1 MISMSA
7 IHALLRHSIDYAG
20 LFPPAGLGMREA
32 VDNFARYISD
42 RSSWALGRFVVPAQ
56 RLGEFEAAAQ
66 PHLTQPG
73 SPSWR
78 LSALLAADLERDLA
92 AVTEFNRRSE
102 SQGNAA
108 AVIDSVELKADSTG
122 AVQNA
127 LDRVPRHLQAYIEIP
142 IAGDPGDL
150 IRLINRRGS
159 RAKVRTGGTESEAFP
174 PAADLARF
182 ILTCVR
188 SAVPFKATAGLHH
201 AFRAEYPL
209 TYAPDSPRGT
219 MFGFLNLFLAAA
231 FVRLGLDQRSAEHV
245 LEEGSLEAF
254 QVEEDAISW
263 HGHRVGLG
271 DLEQTREQVMVSFGS
286 CSFIEPLQELYG
298 LHLLHSRVPQA

>member
-1 MISMSA
+1 MISMSV

-32 VDNFARYISD
+32 VDNFARYVSD

-78 LSALLAADLERDLA
+78 LSALLAADLERDLS
-92 AVTEFNRRSE
+92 AVTDFNRRSE
-102 SQGNAA
+102 SRGNAV
-108 AVIDSVELKADSTG
+108 AVIDSVELKAESAA
-122 AVQNA
+122 AVQYA

-159 RAKVRTGGTESEAFP
+159 RAKVRTGGTEPGAFP
-174 PAADLARF
+174 PTADLARF
-182 ILTCVR
+182 IVSCVR
-188 SAVPFKATAGLHH
+188 TAVPFKATAGLHH

-254 QVEEDAISW
+254 QIEENAISW
-263 HGHRVGLG
+263 HGHRVTLS

-286 CSFIEPLQELYG
+286 CSFIEPLQELYA

>member
-1 MISMSA
+1 MISMSV

-56 RLGEFEAAAQ
+56 RLGEFEAIAQ
-66 PHLTQPG
+66 PHLTQAG

-78 LSALLAADLERDLA
+78 LSALLAADLEPDLA
-92 AVTEFNRRSE
+92 AVTDFNRRSE
-102 SQGNAA
+102 SRGNPV
-108 AVIDSVELKADSTG
+108 AVIDSVELKADSAG

-142 IAGDPGDL
+142 TAGDPGDL

-159 RAKVRTGGTESEAFP
+159 RAKVRTGGIEPGAFP
-174 PAADLARF
+174 SAADLARF
-182 ILTCVR
+182 IVSCVR

-201 AFRAEYPL
+201 AFRAEYPF
-209 TYAPDSPRGT
+209 TYAPDSARGP

-231 FVRLGLDQRSAEHV
+231 FVRLGLDQRSAVHV

-254 QVEEDAISW
+254 QIEEDAISW
-263 HGHRVGLG
+263 HGHRVGLS

-286 CSFIEPLQELYG
+286 CSFIEPLQELYA

>member
-1 MISMSA
+1 MISMSV

-78 LSALLAADLERDLA
+78 LSALLAADLERDLS
-92 AVTEFNRRSE
+92 AVTDFNRRSE
-102 SQGNAA
+102 SRGTAV
-108 AVIDSVELKADSTG
+108 AVIDSVELKAESAP
-122 AVQNA
+122 AVQHA

-150 IRLINRRGS
+150 IRLINRRDS
-159 RAKVRTGGTESEAFP
+159 RAKVRTGGTEPEAFP

-182 ILTCVR
+182 IVSCVHT
-188 SAVPFKATAGLHH
+188 AVPFKATAGLHH
-201 AFRAEYPL
+201 AFKAEYPL
-209 TYAPDSPRGT
+209 TYVPDSPRGT

-254 QVEEDAISW
+254 QIEEDSISW
-263 HGHRVGLG
+263 HGHRVTLS

-286 CSFIEPLQELYG
+286 CSFIEPLQELHG

>member
-1 MISMSA
+1 MISMSV

-66 PHLTQPG
+66 PHLTHPG

-78 LSALLAADLERDLA
+78 LSALLAADLERDLS
-92 AVTEFNRRSE
+92 AVTAFNRRSE
-102 SQGNAA
+102 SRGNAV
-108 AVIDSVELKADSTG
+108 AVIDCVELKAESAG

-159 RAKVRTGGTESEAFP
+159 RAKVRTGGTEPGAFP
-174 PAADLARF
+174 PAPDLARF
-182 ILTCVR
+182 IVSCVR
-188 SAVPFKATAGLHH
+188 TAVPFKATAGLHH

-254 QVEEDAISW
+254 RIEEDAISW
-263 HGHRVGLG
+263 HGHRVGLS

-286 CSFIEPLQELYG
+286 CSFIEPLQELYA

>member
-1 MISMSA
+1 MSV

-32 VDNFARYISD
+32 VDNFARYLSD

-56 RLGEFEAAAQ
+56 RLGEFEVAAQ
-66 PHLTQPG
+66 PLLSQPD

-78 LSALLAADLERDLA
+78 LSALLAADLERDLS

-102 SQGNAA
+102 SLSD
-108 AVIDSVELKADSTG
+108 AVALIDSVELKADSTAG
-122 AVQNA
+122 VRNA

-142 IAGDPGDL
+142 LAGDPGDL
-150 IRLINRRGS
+150 IGLINRAGR
-159 RAKVRTGGTESEAFP
+159 RAKVRTGGTESDAFP
-174 PAADLARF
+174 QTADLARF
-182 ILTCVR
+182 IVSCVR
-188 SAVPFKATAGLHH
+188 AAVPFKAPAGLHH

-209 TYAPDSPRGT
+209 TYAPESPRGT
-219 MFGFLNLFLAAA
+219 RFGFLNLFLAAA
-231 FVRLGLDQRSAEHV
+231 FVRLGLDQRSAENV

-263 HGHRVGLG
+263 QGQRVSLT

-286 CSFIEPLQELYG
+286 CSFIEPLQELYD

>member
-1 MISMSA
+1 MISMSV

-66 PHLTQPG
+66 SHLTHPG

-78 LSALLAADLERDLA
+78 LSALLAADLERDLS
-92 AVTEFNRRSE
+92 AVTAFNRRSE
-102 SQGNAA
+102 SRGNAV
-108 AVIDSVELKADSTG
+108 AVIDCVELKAESAG

-159 RAKVRTGGTESEAFP
+159 RAKVRTGGTEPGAFP
-174 PAADLARF
+174 PAPDLARF
-182 ILTCVR
+182 IVSCVR
-188 SAVPFKATAGLHH
+188 TAVPFKATAGLHH

-254 QVEEDAISW
+254 RIEEDAISW
-263 HGHRVGLG
+263 HGHRVGLS

-286 CSFIEPLQELYG
+286 CSFIEPLQELYA

>member
-1 MISMSA
+1 M
-7 IHALLRHSIDYAG
+7 
-20 LFPPAGLGMREA
+20 
-32 VDNFARYISD
+32 
-42 RSSWALGRFVVPAQ
+42 
-56 RLGEFEAAAQ
+56 
-66 PHLTQPG
+66 
-73 SPSWR
+73 
-78 LSALLAADLERDLA
+78 RDLT

-102 SQGNAA
+102 SRGDAV

-159 RAKVRTGGTESEAFP
+159 RAKVRTGGTESGAFP
-174 PAADLARF
+174 HAADLARF

-188 SAVPFKATAGLHH
+188 TAVPFKATAGLHH

>member
-1 MISMSA
+1 
-7 IHALLRHSIDYAG
+7 
-20 LFPPAGLGMREA
+20 
-32 VDNFARYISD
+32 V
-42 RSSWALGRFVVPAQ
+42 
-56 RLGEFEAAAQ
+56 
-66 PHLTQPG
+66 
-73 SPSWR
+73 
-78 LSALLAADLERDLA
+78 
-92 AVTEFNRRSE
+92 
-102 SQGNAA
+102 
-108 AVIDSVELKADSTG
+108 AVIDCVELKAESAG

-159 RAKVRTGGTESEAFP
+159 RAKVRTGGTEPGAFP
-174 PAADLARF
+174 PAPDLARF
-182 ILTCVR
+182 IVSCVR
-188 SAVPFKATAGLHH
+188 TAVPFKATAGLHH

-254 QVEEDAISW
+254 RIEEDAISW
-263 HGHRVGLG
+263 HGHRVGLS

-286 CSFIEPLQELYG
+286 CSFIEPLQELYA